1 MEEALFA
8 RAVDDR
14 LFIRATGHVT
24 AALCP
29 ELKAKCFARLEN
41 SAPISGIFM
50 DLSQCE
56 YMDSTFLGLIVG
68 LTKKLMAKTG
78 RKLTIVGTSDTCIG
92 LLKTIGVLGL
102 VESLREGPDFPE
114 LERIGKGPS
123 ASSLDATSD
132 AASAEFI
139 LDAHEE
145 LAAISDENRDRFS
158 SLNTML
164 RESIENRKKP
174 R

>member
-8 RAVDDR
+8 RAVDDC

-29 ELKAKCFARLEN
+29 QLKAKCFARLED

-50 DLSQCE
+50 DLAHCE

-78 RKLTIVGTSDTCIG
+78 KKITLVATNDICIG

-102 VESLREGPDFPE
+102 VEIVREGPDFPE
-114 LERIGKGPS
+114 LEGIGEGTK
-123 ASSLDATSD
+123 ASD
-132 AASAEFI
+132 AASAEFL

-145 LAAISDENRDRFS
+145 LAAVSDGNRARFLT
-158 SLNTML
+158 LNTLL
-164 RESIENRKKP
+164 RESIENRKEP
-174 R
+174 D